1 MIKDGQ
7 KDIYF
12 TEDGDFYL
20 NNRSKKIYLAT
31 KEENELIESLI
42 RRRIQSNSKDWR
54 VNSVVASNIDVYRG
68 MPRRSEIIEEIKLS
82 LIKAISEDNLVDPR
96 NININV
102 MGLKENIVGI
112 GIVIN
117 GIEASVDDTIT
128 FKIMYDFRENK
139 FVPLDM
145 VGVFN

>member
-1 MIKDGQ
+1 MIKDNQ

-20 NNRSKKIYLAT
+20 NNKSKKIYLAG

-42 RRRIQSNSKDWR
+42 RRRIQSNSRDWR
-54 VNSVVASNIDVYRG
+54 INNIIASNIDVYRG
-68 MPRRSEIIEEIKLS
+68 MARRDEIIEEIKIS
-82 LIKAISEDNLVDPR
+82 LITAISEDDLVDPR
-96 NININV
+96 NIRINV
-102 MGLKENIVGI
+102 IGLRENVIGI

-117 GIEASVDDTIT
+117 GIDASVDDTVT

>member
-1 MIKDGQ
+1 MIRDGQ

-20 NNRSKKIYLAT
+20 NSKNKKVHLVG
-31 KEENELIESLI
+31 KEDNELIESLI
-42 RRRIQSNSKDWR
+42 RKRIQSNSRDWR
-54 VNSVVASNIDVYRG
+54 INNVIASNIDVYRG
-68 MPRRSEIIEEIKLS
+68 MPRRSEIIEEIKIS
-82 LIKAISEDNLVDPR
+82 LVTAISEDGLVDPR

-102 MGLKENIVGI
+102 IGLRENVIGI

-117 GIEASVDDTIT
+117 GIEASVDDTVT